1 MAETFTPDNV
11 LLRDQML
18 GKVPGTQ
25 TQAIME
31 TVMTNSRIMQLGK
44 YEDMRDAQ
52 GRPVTKKDFTFL
64 ADGIGAYWVDEGEI
78 IQTSKPTWIT
88 ASMNAKKLGVILVVS
103 REFLYYT
110 VSDFFEAIKPEV
122 AKAFYTKFDDAGI
135 LGVDNPFTQSVE
147 ASVVEAGNTVAG
159 PISYESVLG
168 LQDAVLAKG
177 FTPNAFISKTQNATT
192 LRSATVAEN
201 GVLQS
206 IYDRQSRQIDGLP
219 TVDMLPG
226 TAMPNGTIYTG
237 DFNHLRYG
245 IPYNITYEV
254 STDAQISSIVGSD
267 GNPINLFERE
277 LLALR
282 ATMDV
287 ALMVTKDDAF
297 ARLGDAP
304 TATPEEDV
312 PTP

>member
-25 TQAIME
+25 TQIIME
-31 TVMTNSRIMQLGK
+31 TVMSNSRIMQLGK

-78 IQTSKPTWIT
+78 IQTSKPTWVPAT
-88 ASMNAKKLGVILVVS
+88 MTAKKLGVILVVS

-110 VSDFFEAIKPEV
+110 VSDFFEAIKPEI

-135 LGVDNPFTQSVE
+135 LGVDNPFAQSVDKSATD
-147 ASVVEAGNTVAG
+147 ASNTVAG

-168 LQDAVLAKG
+168 LEDAVLAKG
-177 FTPNAFISKTQNATT
+177 FTPNAFITKTQNATA
-192 LRSATVAEN
+192 LRGATATEN
-201 GVLQS
+201 GVVQS
-206 IYDRQSRQIDGLP
+206 IYDRQTNSIDGLP
-219 TVDMLPG
+219 TVSMLPG
-226 TAMPNGTIYTG
+226 SAMPTGTLYTG
-237 DFNHLRYG
+237 DFNHLHYG

-254 STDAQISSIVGSD
+254 STSAQLSSIVGSD
-267 GNPINLFERE
+267 SKPINLFERE

-287 ALMVTKDDAF
+287 AFMITKDDAF

-304 TATPEEDV
+304 AAGGEDAPGV
-312 PTP
+312 